1 SALYKYNWPGNIRQL
16 QNCMESAC
24 VMCSGTK
31 ITLEDLPPSISE
43 YQGEGSISV
52 PFGITL
58 EEADKI
64 IIQQNLAANK
74 GNKSRTAEILGI
86 ERKTLNRKLGS
97 TAED

>member
-1 SALYKYNWPGNIRQL
+1 
-16 QNCMESAC
+16 
-24 VMCSGTK
+24 MCSGTK

-58 EEADKI
+58 EEAEKI

>member
-1 SALYKYNWPGNIRQL
+1 
-16 QNCMESAC
+16 M
-24 VMCSGTK
+24 
-31 ITLEDLPPSISE
+31 
-43 YQGEGSISV
+43 
-52 PFGITL
+52 TL
-58 EEADKI
+58 EEAEKI